1 MRIKLFEEYV
11 NSKPIADEKL
21 EDELGIEDKELVDRK
36 KQELD
41 YVKDIIS
48 FTGFTNSLYTNS
60 KSNIGKQNLSTQA
73 HTNISGQN
81 GK

>member
-11 NSKPIADEKL
+11 TSKPIADEKL
-21 EDELGIEDKELVDRK
+21 EDELGIEDKELVGRK

-60 KSNIGKQNLSTQA
+60 KSNVGKQNLSTQA